1 MRIFDGMASMAR
13 VLVIEDNPADLDL
26 LSYLLQA
33 GGHSVTQA
41 HGGLEGIGAAVAT
54 RPDLILC
61 DLRMPNVSGFD
72 VVARLHDSPGLAET
86 PVVAVTILG
95 SPGNRR
101 LMLDAGFSGFM
112 PKPIDPPGFLAEIAS
127 YLNQAQRRSQY

>member
-1 MRIFDGMASMAR
+1 MAR

-26 LSYLLQA
+26 LTYLLQA

-41 HGGLEGIGAAVAT
+41 HGGQEGIGAAVAT
-54 RPDLILC
+54 KPDLILC

-72 VVARLHDSPGLAET
+72 VVARLRDSAGVTAA
-86 PVVAVTILG
+86 PVVAVTILR
-95 SPGNRR
+95 SQAKRR
-101 LMLDAGFSGFM
+101 ILLDAGFSGLM

-127 YLNQAQRRSQY
+127 YLNQAPGRSRH